1 MARDGADERRRGGDV
16 TVRVV
21 LPRLLADCTGGRT
34 SLDVDL
40 PAPGTVGVLLDAL
53 AVAHPVF
60 DRRVRDETGALRRH
74 VNVYVDGEEVRRL
87 SGLATPVPAGA
98 EVMVVQSVAGG

>member
-1 MARDGADERRRGGDV
+1 M
-16 TVRVV
+16 TVQVL

-34 SLDVDL
+34 SMSLDL
-40 PAPGTVGVLLDAL
+40 PAPGTVCALLDAL
-53 AVAHPVF
+53 AAQHPVF

-87 SGLATPVPAGA
+87 SGLSTQVPVGA

>member
-1 MARDGADERRRGGDV
+1 M
-16 TVRVV
+16 
-21 LPRLLADCTGGRT
+21 
-34 SLDVDL
+34 SLDL
-40 PAPGTVGVLLDAL
+40 PPAATVCALLDVL
-53 AVAHPVF
+53 AAEHPVF

-87 SGLATPVPAGA
+87 SGLQTPVPADA

>member
-1 MARDGADERRRGGDV
+1 V
-16 TVRVV
+16 TVRVL

-34 SLDVDL
+34 SMSLEL
-40 PAPGTVGVLLDAL
+40 PARATVGSLLDLL
-53 AVAHPVF
+53 AAEHPVF

-87 SGLATPVPAGA
+87 SGLASPVSPGA

>member
-1 MARDGADERRRGGDV
+1 MSV
-16 TVRVV
+16 QVL
-21 LPRLLADCTGGRT
+21 LPRLLSECTGGRT
-34 SLDVDL
+34 SMSVDL
-40 PAPGTVGVLLDAL
+40 PAPGTVAALLDAL
-53 AVAHPVF
+53 AAEHPVF

-87 SGLATPVPAGA
+87 AGLATPVPAGA

>member
-1 MARDGADERRRGGDV
+1 V
-16 TVRVV
+16 TVRVL
-21 LPRLLADCTGGRT
+21 LPRLLSDCTGGRT
-34 SLDVDL
+34 AMSLEL
-40 PAPGTVGVLLDAL
+40 PASATVCELLDSL
-53 AVAHPVF
+53 AADHPVF

-87 SGLATPVPAGA
+87 AGLATPVPADA

>member
-1 MARDGADERRRGGDV
+1 M
-16 TVRVV
+16 TVQVL

-34 SLDVDL
+34 SVSLDL
-40 PAPGTVGVLLDAL
+40 PAPSTVCALLDVL
-53 AVAHPVF
+53 AAEHPVF

-74 VNVYVDGEEVRRL
+74 VNVYVDGEGVGRL
-87 SGLATPVPAGA
+87 AGLQTPVPSGA

>member
-1 MARDGADERRRGGDV
+1 MSV
-16 TVRVV
+16 SVR
-21 LPRLLADCTGGRT
+21 LPRLLSECTGGRT
-34 SLDVDL
+34 SMALDL
-40 PAPGTVGVLLDAL
+40 PQPATVCGVLDAL
-53 AVAHPVF
+53 AAEHPVF

>member
-1 MARDGADERRRGGDV
+1 MS
-16 TVRVV
+16 VRVL
-21 LPRLLADCTGGRT
+21 LPRMLSECTGGRT
-34 SLDVDL
+34 AVDVDL
-40 PAPGTVGVLLDAL
+40 PAAGTVRALLDVL
-53 AVAHPVF
+53 AADHPVF

>member
-1 MARDGADERRRGGDV
+1 M
-16 TVRVV
+16 TVQVL
-21 LPRLLADCTGGRT
+21 LPRLLSDCTGGRT
-34 SLDVDL
+34 AMALDL
-40 PAPGTVGVLLDAL
+40 PPTATVCALLDAL
-53 AVAHPVF
+53 AADHPVF

-87 SGLATPVPAGA
+87 AGLETPVPAGA

>member
-1 MARDGADERRRGGDV
+1 M
-16 TVRVV
+16 TVRVL
-21 LPRLLADCTGGRT
+21 LPRLLSDCTGGRT
-34 SLDVDL
+34 AVDVDL
-40 PAPGTVGVLLDAL
+40 GPPGTVRALLDAL
-53 AVAHPVF
+53 ATEHPVF

-87 SGLATPVPAGA
+87 DGLATLVPPGS